1 MDYDKMRLLSI
12 MRRARERRGMTQEA
26 VGNHVGISANGYGK
40 IENGRRELPVG
51 LIHSLRDLFD
61 ANRWEVAN
69 AVLSMSG
76 LSGGERTERPA
87 PDAWARRDGETIP
100 GHVTRPDVLLT
111 DEEFSFGLLMADF
124 VGLPLENPLAF
135 DAFMAVIGA
144 RSRAMA
150 MRHSEDPDGG
160 DDEKG

>member
-1 MDYDKMRLLSI
+1 
-12 MRRARERRGMTQEA
+12 MTQEA

-40 IENGRRELPVG
+40 IENGRRELPVC

-76 LSGGERTERPA
+76 LSGSERTEHPA
-87 PDAWARRDGETIP
+87 PEVWTRWDGDIIP
-100 GHVTRPDVLLT
+100 GHGVRPDVLLT
-111 DEEFSFGLLMADF
+111 DEELSFGLLMADF

-144 RSRAMA
+144 RSRAMI
-150 MRHSEDPDGG
+150 MRHAEDPDDGN
-160 DDEKG
+160 DEKKG